1 MIANGFRRIALAQ
14 GLLPERPVHDHAPD
28 LTRTIAEQNRV
39 GAVPARPA
47 SHGDKPAISAER
59 ERPA

>member
-14 GLLPERPVHDHAPD
+14 GLLPERAARDCGADPSRP
-28 LTRTIAEQNRV
+28 IAEPADAD
-39 GAVPARPA
+39 AVPTDARPD
-47 SHGDKPAISAER
+47 GDKPAISAER